1 MLEIGHAELLEFTR
15 FIRLNFGINLEA
27 KHKLVEGRLGHYILD
42 AGFASFSDFL
52 DYAYN
57 DASGKEWPRLIERL
71 TTNHTYFFR
80 ESAHFDFLARTVLP
94 QLEQSVT
101 NRDIRI
107 WSAGCSSGE
116 EPYSIAMVLAQHFG
130 LAGSL
135 WDKRILA
142 TDISARVLETAR
154 AGRYPASTLEELPA
168 RYKSQYFKKLE
179 GDQFEIVSQLRDEV
193 IYRSLNLIHDEF
205 PFRSRF
211 HAIFCRNV
219 MIYFDPK
226 TKNDLVDRFYD
237 WTEPGGYLFIGHT
250 ESINRQDSRWR
261 YIRPAVYQ
269 KPY

>member
-107 WSAGCSSGE
+107 
-116 EPYSIAMVLAQHFG
+116 
-130 LAGSL
+130 
-135 WDKRILA
+135 
-142 TDISARVLETAR
+142 
-154 AGRYPASTLEELPA
+154 
-168 RYKSQYFKKLE
+168 
-179 GDQFEIVSQLRDEV
+179 
-193 IYRSLNLIHDEF
+193 
-205 PFRSRF
+205 
-211 HAIFCRNV
+211 
-219 MIYFDPK
+219 
-226 TKNDLVDRFYD
+226 
-237 WTEPGGYLFIGHT
+237 
-250 ESINRQDSRWR
+250 
-261 YIRPAVYQ
+261 
-269 KPY
+269 